1 MMRDVRR
8 RVDCGTSL
16 LVAAKVRADFTEE
29 TTLAAIAEVLQAHG
43 RPLEITLDRDPRF
56 VGAPGT
62 GDFPSPLIR
71 LLTCLGVVVQVNPP
85 HRPDLN
91 GFVERYHGTY
101 DRECLKV
108 HRPSTLEQA
117 REVTDAFQVHYHT
130 ERPNQAR
137 SCGNR
142 PPRVA
147 FPDLPPSPPLPMLVD
162 PDAWLSLIDRRRYVR
177 QVQAN
182 GTVHV
187 EHTRYYVGRHLAGQR
202 VALAVM
208 AAERSLIV
216 YQGDTPIKQ
225 LPLCGLHREVLVFD
239 RYVDLMQREAR
250 AEARRRR
257 RRLAA

>member
-1 MMRDVRR
+1 
-8 RVDCGTSL
+8 
-16 LVAAKVRADFTEE
+16 VATHVRANFTEE
-29 TTLAAIAEVLQAHG
+29 TTLTAIADLLQAHG

-71 LLTCLGVVVQVNPP
+71 FLTCLGVVVRVNPP

-108 HRPSTLEQA
+108 DRPTTLEQA
-117 REVTDAFQVHYHT
+117 REVTAAFQIHYNT
-130 ERPNQAR
+130 EHPNQAR

-147 FPDLPPSPPLPMLVD
+147 FPELPPTPPLPMLVD
-162 PDAWLSLIDRRRYVR
+162 PDAWLELIDGRRYVR
-177 QVQAN
+177 QVRPN
-182 GTVHV
+182 GTVVV
-187 EHTRYYVGRHLAGQR
+187 EHTPYYVGQRLAGQR
-202 VALAVM
+202 LALAVA
-208 AAERSLIV
+208 AAERVLVV
-216 YQGDTPIKQ
+216 YHGDAVLKQ
-225 LPLCGLHREVLVFD
+225 LPLRGLRGEILVFD
-239 RYVDLMQREAR
+239 RYLQLMEREAR
-250 AEARRRR
+250 AQVRR